1 MASSSIGRLEVGG
14 KYIPMEKR
22 RDPFKYTL
30 YESSRERETH
40 RIVLESINTKASETG
55 IAVSPKS

>member
-1 MASSSIGRLEVGG
+1 MGG

-22 RDPFKYTL
+22 CDPFKYTL

-40 RIVLESINTKASETG
+40 RIMLELSINTKASETG
-55 IAVSPKS
+55 IAVSLKS

>member
-1 MASSSIGRLEVGG
+1 MGG
-14 KYIPMEKR
+14 KFIPMEKR

-30 YESSRERETH
+30 HESSRERETH
-40 RIVLESINTKASETG
+40 QIVLESINTKASETG